1 MLPIF
6 FVHIPKTAG
15 TSFRKSAESYFGS
28 EKVVYDYSPNSA
40 ETSEL
45 VSVFMYENKDS
56 LGFCKLFQE
65 QAKEFLS
72 GHVHAVKYVHLF
84 GVNRTVTFL
93 RDPVQRI
100 MSEYNHFVRNY
111 GYEDDFPSF
120 YRKPQFIN
128 RLSKILNRVPLESFG
143 VLGMTEDYDSSLA
156 MLNDRYA
163 TEIEYSAM
171 NMAREDKS
179 KNYDIPKNELDELHE
194 LNQDDLKLY
203 EHGVSLFNQRKQ
215 LFKDGLTFVHGIIQ
229 GVNNKSVQGWAW
241 YANDTTPVEIDIF
254 INGGKAGTV
263 QSKDLR
269 PRLLQFSPPRNGYVG
284 FQLVFSDPIVA
295 GTMISA
301 VVAKTGQVIGE
312 FAFGDSE

>member
-15 TSFRKSAESYFGS
+15 TSFRKSAENYFGS
-28 EKVVYDYSPNSA
+28 DKVIYDYSPHSA

-45 VSVFMYENKDS
+45 VSVSMYEDKDS
-56 LGFCKLFQE
+56 FAFGRRFLE

-100 MSEYNHFVRNY
+100 MSEYHHFVRNY
-111 GYEDDFPSF
+111 GYEGDFPSF

-128 RLSKILNRVPLESFG
+128 RLSKILNRVPLESVG
-143 VLGMTEDYDSSLA
+143 VLGLTEDYESSLA
-156 MLNDRYA
+156 MLNDRYE

-171 NMAREDKS
+171 NLGREDKG
-179 KNYDIPKNELDELHE
+179 KNYEIPEDQLDELHS

-203 EHGVSLFNQRKQ
+203 EHGVRIFNQRKQ
-215 LFKDGLTFVHGIIQ
+215 LFSDRLPFVHGTIQ
-229 GVNNKSVQGWAW
+229 GVNRKSVQGWAW
-241 YANDTTPVEIDIF
+241 HASDNTPVDIDVLM
-254 INGGKAGTV
+254 NGEKAGTV
-263 QSKDLR
+263 QAKDLR
-269 PRLLQFSPPRNGYVG
+269 PGLLQFSPPRNGYVG
-284 FQLVFSDPIVA
+284 FQLIFPEPIVA
-295 GTMISA
+295 GTLVSA
-301 VVAKTGQVIGE
+301 VVSETGQVLGE
-312 FAFGDSE
+312 FPFREPE